1 MTTLNIRIRAL
12 EHNIEIIKSL
22 AADAQI
28 IAVLKGNAYGL
39 GPVSYTH
46 LTLPT
51 KRIVEISVGAVT
63 LKKKKKEPMNELLR
77 LKQNNRSRQ

>member
-39 GPVSYTH
+39 GCANLRHSYRH
-46 LTLPT
+46 A
-51 KRIVEISVGAVT
+51 ESDISQSRS
-63 LKKKKKEPMNELLR
+63 LRMPSNFERKESSGR
-77 LKQNNRSRQ
+77 FCF

>member
-39 GPVSYTH
+39 GLCKFDDFYAGMPV
-46 LTLPT
+46 LTCNSFGTGKAYYVATRSDGEFYPP
-51 KRIVEISVGAVT
+51 
-63 LKKKKKEPMNELLR
+63 LKNPAN
-77 LKQNNRSRQ
+77 